1 MIARTK
7 ARRALNVPLNSLC
20 AGYESP
26 PAALQPCNRDARAM
40 KLLPATCL
48 VLSLVACSGPQLPQP
63 NTTEVRYDARNRA
76 VQVMVSSLQPASEVA
91 LVSGQGARYPASA
104 ISPVSGPHVLYNP
117 PPSISLGIGGF
128 GFSGCCSGLGLG
140 VGTSVPVGRPTPA
153 EVSDQY
159 VASALIPV
167 PADYAT
173 NWASYHLQVSIGNQS
188 MILAAPAPSA

>member
-1 MIARTK
+1 
-7 ARRALNVPLNSLC
+7 
-20 AGYESP
+20 
-26 PAALQPCNRDARAM
+26 M
-40 KLLPATCL
+40 KLLFATLL
-48 VLSLVACSGPQLPQP
+48 VFSLAACSGPRLPQP

-76 VQVMVSSLQPASEVA
+76 VQVMISGLQPASEVA
-91 LVSGQGARYPASA
+91 LVSEQGSRYPASV

-117 PPSISLGIGGF
+117 PPSVSLGIGGF
-128 GFSGCCSGLGLG
+128 GFTGCCSGLGLG

-167 PADYAT
+167 PSDYAT
-173 NWASYHLQVSIGNQS
+173 NWANYRLQILIGSQS

>member
-1 MIARTK
+1 MK
-7 ARRALNVPLNSLC
+7 PLL
-20 AGYESP
+20 
-26 PAALQPCNRDARAM
+26 M
-40 KLLPATCL
+40 TCL
-48 VLSLVACSGPQLPQP
+48 VLSLVACSGPRLPQP
-63 NTTEVRYDARNRA
+63 NSTEVHYDARNRA
-76 VQVMVSSLQPASEVA
+76 VQVMISGLQPASEVA
-91 LVSGQGARYPASA
+91 LVSGQGSRYPASV

-159 VASALIPV
+159 VASVLIPV

-188 MILAAPAPSA
+188 MILAAPAPPA

>member
-1 MIARTK
+1 
-7 ARRALNVPLNSLC
+7 
-20 AGYESP
+20 
-26 PAALQPCNRDARAM
+26 M
-40 KLLPATCL
+40 KLLLVTCF
-48 VLSLVACSGPQLPQP
+48 VLSLAACSGPRLPQP

-76 VQVMVSSLQPASEVA
+76 VQVMISGLQPASDVA
-91 LVSGQGARYPASA
+91 LVSGQGSRYPAST

-117 PPSISLGIGGF
+117 PPSVSLGIGGF

-173 NWASYHLQVSIGNQS
+173 NWANYHLQVWIGNQS
-188 MILAAPAPSA
+188 MILPAPAPST

>member
-1 MIARTK
+1 MK
-7 ARRALNVPLNSLC
+7 
-20 AGYESP
+20 SP
-26 PAALQPCNRDARAM
+26 
-40 KLLPATCL
+40 
-48 VLSLVACSGPQLPQP
+48 VLIGFVLFLAACSGPRLPQP

-76 VQVMVSSLQPASEVA
+76 VQVVISGLEPASEVA
-91 LVSGQGARYPASA
+91 LVSGQGSRYPALA

-173 NWASYHLQVSIGNQS
+173 NWASYHLQVSMGSRSIT
-188 MILAAPAPSA
+188 LAAPAPPA